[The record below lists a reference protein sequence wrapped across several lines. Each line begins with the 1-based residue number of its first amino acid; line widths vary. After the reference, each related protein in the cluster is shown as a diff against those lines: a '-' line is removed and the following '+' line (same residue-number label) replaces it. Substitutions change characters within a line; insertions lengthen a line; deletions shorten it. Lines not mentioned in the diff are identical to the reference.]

1 MKYKT
6 KRLADRFVETLSAW
20 PGVECI
26 TVNEAA
32 MQDTL
37 DPYFALILDV
47 FYSGPIPGP
56 QERHVCYGDDL
67 LSFESSPQG
76 LKDRFLIGDI
86 PLRLEYKS
94 TATVEELVDIAM
106 GRAESLWLIKDSGTY
121 GFYRLVNGEVLFS
134 RTTWLTYIRMRLANL
149 GEPFW
154 EGLQSANLS
163 KMEHF
168 LNDLGAAYLQN
179 DEFHYLI
186 ASAGF
191 IKEACL
197 TLFCIN
203 RRFEPSHR
211 SYYKQV
217 LELPC
222 LPESFPAELENFLSQ
237 SPEMTMERRYSLAQ
251 VIARSIVNL

>member
-6 KRLADRFVETLSAW
+6 RRLADRFVETLSLW

-26 TVNEAA
+26 TVSEAA

-47 FYSGPIPGP
+47 FCSAAIPGP
-56 QERHVCYGDDL
+56 KTRSELYGGDL

-86 PLRLEYKS
+86 PIRLEYKS
-94 TATVEELVDIAM
+94 TVQVEELVDIALR
-106 GRAESLWLIKDSGTY
+106 RADSLWLIKDSGTY
-121 GFYRLVNGEVLFS
+121 GFYRLAGGEVLFS
-134 RTTWLTYIRMRLANL
+134 RTDWLSVIRRQLADLGDRFWSGMRAAS
-149 GEPFW
+149 
-154 EGLQSANLS
+154 QS

-179 DEFHYLI
+179 DEFHYLL

-197 TLFCIN
+197 TLFCVN

-217 LELPC
+217 LELPS
-222 LPESFPAELENFLSQ
+222 LPDSFPAELENFVRQ
-237 SPEMTMERRYSLAQ
+237 SPEMTMNRRYSLAQ

>member
-6 KRLADRFVETLSAW
+6 RLLADRFVAALSMW
-20 PGVECI
+20 PSVECI

-47 FYSGPIPGP
+47 FCSASIPGP
-56 QERHVCYGDDL
+56 QTRRGLYGDDVV
-67 LSFESSPQG
+67 SFETSPQG
-76 LKDRFLIGDI
+76 LKDRFLVGDI

-94 TATVEELVDIAM
+94 TIRVDELVDIAA

-121 GFYRLVNGEVLFS
+121 GFYRLANGEVLFS
-134 RTTWLTYIRMRLANL
+134 RTTWLNVVRRRLKNL
-149 GEPFW
+149 GDQFW
-154 EGLQSANLS
+154 EGMRGASQS

-179 DEFHYLI
+179 DEFHYLL

-197 TLFCIN
+197 TLFCVN

-217 LELPC
+217 MELPS
-222 LPESFPAELENFLSQ
+222 LPDSFPADLENFLHQ
-237 SPEMTMERRYSLAQ
+237 GPDMTMNRRYSLAQ
-251 VIARSIVNL
+251 IIARSIVNL